1 MNTTKTPDRF
11 AALPDEDTL
20 AATVTALEEHGFSVE
35 VVDDL
40 DAAREAVLARI
51 PHGSSVMTN
60 TSVTLQEAGIADA
73 VNDSGH
79 YDSARARMAGLDFA
93 TQLQEMKVIGGQPDY
108 ALGSV
113 HAITRDGVLVIASA
127 SGSQL
132 ASYAWGAANV
142 IFVVGAQKL
151 VPTLEAARDRIYSH
165 SLVLE
170 DGRAVAAYGQHS
182 YVGKIL
188 DPRGTPRP
196 RPHRP
201 GPPARRR
208 VLTSRVLAGEDA
220 VQAGPDRGVAFL
232 FGRSAPYAVHLP
244 GVYRE
249 VEALTA
255 DQAAR
260 AHRLGLGYLG
270 LVAASG
276 RHWEEQVGVSG
287 PARR

>member
-1 MNTTKTPDRF
+1 MNTTKTLDRF

-60 TSVTLQEAGIADA
+60 TSVTLQEAGITDA
-73 VNDSGH
+73 VNDSGN
-79 YDSARARMAGLDFA
+79 YDSARAKMAGLDFA
-93 TQLQEMKVIGGQPDY
+93 TQLPEMKAIGGQPDY

-188 DPRGTPRP
+188 EI
-196 RPHRP
+196 H
-201 GPPARRR
+201 A
-208 VLTSRVLAGEDA
+208 E
-220 VQAGPDRGVAFL
+220 
-232 FGRSAPYAVHLP
+232 LP
-244 GVYRE
+244 GRIHIV
-249 VEALTA
+249 
-255 DQAAR
+255 
-260 AHRLGLGYLG
+260 
-270 LVAASG
+270 LV
-276 RHWEEQVGVSG
+276 RQPVGF
-287 PARR
+287 